1 MITAMDAEGNPYTT
15 TASQMMPGS
24 VIYNPQTAKAFK
36 ERQALQTGKKGVSE
50 TLDVLEEQYKALNA
64 GMGMPSTQ
72 NRWGSNIAA
81 SVAGTGVGQ
90 WAGQVLGTENQKAR
104 DIIAQ
109 TRPLML
115 ADIKK
120 ATGMTASE
128 MNSDRELQMW
138 LSAATDPSKGYE
150 ANMEAIKNLRNK
162 YGLGTK
168 QSSSSW

>member
-1 MITAMDAEGNPYTT
+1 
-15 TASQMMPGS
+15 
-24 VIYNPQTAKAFK
+24 
-36 ERQALQTGKKGVSE
+36 
-50 TLDVLEEQYKALNA
+50 
-64 GMGMPSTQ
+64 MPSTQ